1 MDESFDGETTGETW
15 PKNFKPILRGANK
28 YFVIEESLLLALG
41 VKLHVKQ
48 RGFKDLDHLLERHGK
63 RIY

>member
-28 YFVIEESLLLALG
+28 YFVIEESLFLALG
-41 VKLHVKQ
+41 VKSHVKQ
-48 RGFKDLDHLLERHGK
+48 R
-63 RIY
+63 I